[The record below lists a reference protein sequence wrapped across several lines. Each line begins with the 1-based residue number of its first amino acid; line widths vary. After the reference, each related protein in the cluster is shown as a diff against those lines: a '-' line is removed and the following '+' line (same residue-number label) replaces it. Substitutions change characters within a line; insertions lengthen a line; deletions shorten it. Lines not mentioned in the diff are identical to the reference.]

1 MVLAVGSKIAMDQ
14 MLGRIEDRDMSP
26 EADSPEADSPEA
38 DSPERVRKP
47 QKKAT
52 KRPPTAAQV

>member
-1 MVLAVGSKIAMDQ
+1 MVLAVGSKVAMDQ
-14 MLGRIEDRDMSP
+14 MLGRIEDRDM
-26 EADSPEADSPEA
+26 SPEA